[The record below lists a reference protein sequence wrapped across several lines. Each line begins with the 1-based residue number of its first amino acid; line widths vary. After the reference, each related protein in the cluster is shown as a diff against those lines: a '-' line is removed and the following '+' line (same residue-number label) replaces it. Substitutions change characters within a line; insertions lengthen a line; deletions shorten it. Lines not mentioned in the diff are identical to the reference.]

1 MKRLELIIMVV
12 LLVSACKDKVNP
24 GKADVDRPVVEGVAV
39 IEVLPSQVEEYYETS
54 GTVKAKTISTVASR
68 VMGTVTSTMV
78 KEGDTVVEGQLLLT
92 IDDRDI
98 TQRVRA
104 SEQGYKE
111 ALKALE
117 AAKENKSL
125 IDITY
130 SRYKGLYDE
139 MALSRQEMDEIE
151 TKRKIADIE
160 YERAKAMVKRVGA
173 ALLEAQVNHEFTK
186 IKAPISGIVTGKKIE
201 VGSMALSGT
210 PLLTVEDNSSF
221 KLEVNVD
228 ESLLEKVKVGL
239 SVNVNIDS
247 IGKQLK
253 GQIYEAV
260 PAVDPVSRTFLVKIY
275 IDSESLKTGV
285 YGRVLIPKEQRKTIL
300 VPKVAIVEKGQLV
313 GVYVVDNKGII
324 TYRLIKTGKTYN
336 DDIEVLSGLK
346 DGVRIVVDGIDNV
359 VDGGIVKM

>member
-1 MKRLELIIMVV
+1 
-12 LLVSACKDKVNP
+12 
-24 GKADVDRPVVEGVAV
+24 
-39 IEVLPSQVEEYYETS
+39 
-54 GTVKAKTISTVASR
+54 
-68 VMGTVTSTMV
+68 
-78 KEGDTVVEGQLLLT
+78 
-92 IDDRDI
+92 
-98 TQRVRA
+98 
-104 SEQGYKE
+104 
-111 ALKALE
+111 
-117 AAKENKSL
+117 
-125 IDITY
+125 
-130 SRYKGLYDE
+130 
-139 MALSRQEMDEIE
+139 
-151 TKRKIADIE
+151 
-160 YERAKAMVKRVGA
+160 
-173 ALLEAQVNHEFTK
+173 
-186 IKAPISGIVTGKKIE
+186 
-201 VGSMALSGT
+201 MALSGT

-275 IDSESLKTGV
+275 IDSESLKTGL